1 MTDFLSSGFFYFYRQ
16 MLRQVCIS
24 HQIFIHFFCH
34 IAAFMNCPYHQG
46 LSPVHI
52 ACGEYLL
59 YIGGIFSGF
68 GCYVSTGIQF
78 YAECVCNVTLGT

>member
-59 YIGGIFSGF
+59 DVYKRQQHCGVVIS
-68 GCYVSTGIQF
+68 
-78 YAECVCNVTLGT
+78 L

>member
-34 IAAFMNCPYHQG
+34 IAAFMNCPYHQR

-59 YIGGIFSGF
+59 YIGAYFPASVATLVRAFS
-68 GCYVSTGIQF
+68 STPN
-78 YAECVCNVTLGT
+78 ASAT